1 MTARRSSGA
10 GAADGICRFAYPGYL
25 NLVRTGLAPSA
36 VGAPDQLTNLDQV
49 PVGVAHVTA
58 DLAAT
63 VDRRGQKRRSSGA
76 PPLIDG
82 ADVGDTDVQEARG
95 VIWIRGRHER
105 HGRLVVCGSSADT
118 DGDPAVRQGDNRKLT
133 LKHRLA
139 AEHLSVEAP

>member
-49 PVGVAHVTA
+49 PVGIAHVTA

-63 VDRRGQKRRSSGA
+63 FDRRGAKLPSRGALAPVYPLFPLVGWPARLRAASTRR
-76 PPLIDG
+76 
-82 ADVGDTDVQEARG
+82 Q
-95 VIWIRGRHER
+95 
-105 HGRLVVCGSSADT
+105 
-118 DGDPAVRQGDNRKLT
+118 
-133 LKHRLA
+133 
-139 AEHLSVEAP
+139 

>member
-49 PVGVAHVTA
+49 PVGIAHVTA

-63 VDRRGQKRRSSGA
+63 VDRRGQKLRSAGALPSAYSFVALDGWPAGLRKRSSAGMMRSWA
-76 PPLIDG
+76 
-82 ADVGDTDVQEARG
+82 
-95 VIWIRGRHER
+95 
-105 HGRLVVCGSSADT
+105 SSW
-118 DGDPAVRQGDNRKLT
+118 R
-133 LKHRLA
+133 
-139 AEHLSVEAP
+139 